1 MAGRPGAAN
10 RGPSRRDGE
19 IARYG
24 YSRDGRRGKLQIVL
38 IERIGRSGTMAARV
52 RRTRPSAPS

>member
-1 MAGRPGAAN
+1 VAGRPGAAN

-19 IARYG
+19 LARYG

-38 IERIGRSGTMAARV
+38 IERIWRSGTMAARV
-52 RRTRPSAPS
+52 RTSFF